1 MGEALSWPLY
11 GSQVAFDGDKGEA
24 DVEIPLSTQTGQWI
38 IGKYPIMAVV

>member
-1 MGEALSWPLY
+1 MGEALSRPLY
-11 GSQVAFDGDKGEA
+11 GRQVARDGHKGEV